1 MHTRIAIAVLGLAL
15 AGPAYADTAEDRPGP
30 TAESF
35 LSGLVN
41 EEDVALV
48 FDYLRDAVGATLQGQ
63 EPPPPPERL
72 VRRGEVLR
80 EEAARR
86 GAVAARAL
94 LDEIERSI
102 RESLRERSQRPPP
115 SSPAQRSRI

>member
-1 MHTRIAIAVLGLAL
+1 MHIRIPIAVLALAL
-15 AGPAYADTAEDRPGP
+15 AGPAYADNSEDRHGP
-30 TAESF
+30 IAESF

-41 EEDVALV
+41 EQDVALV
-48 FDYLRDAVGATLQGQ
+48 FDYLRESMSATLQGQ
-63 EPPPPPERL
+63 EPPPPSDRL
-72 VRRGEVLR
+72 VRRAEVLQ

-102 RESLRERSQRPPP
+102 RESLRERDRRLAP
-115 SSPAQRSRI
+115 SSPVQRSRI